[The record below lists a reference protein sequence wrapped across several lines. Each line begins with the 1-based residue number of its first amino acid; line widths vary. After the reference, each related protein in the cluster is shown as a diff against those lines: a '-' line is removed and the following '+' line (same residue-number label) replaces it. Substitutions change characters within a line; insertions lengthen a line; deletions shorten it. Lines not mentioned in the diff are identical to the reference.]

1 MIRYRFFA
9 GKRQRLFR
17 AKRSIELAGWVG
29 AAALVAGVVVLAASP
44 PSPFV
49 WVLAGALIAIWV
61 ATALALLMLHRRSL
75 AAETQAGELRQR
87 VSQVMETMP
96 GGFALYDA
104 QDRLVIANSRF
115 ARIFPTASPG
125 SALGTPLPD
134 LAHIADG
141 GLDHYLESGSWYR
154 LTRQP
159 LAEGGFTLSAVDVT
173 PLKRQEEK
181 LAVREARQRVM
192 LNMAP
197 VGIWELDDAG
207 RTVFANPQA
216 GTLLGGKMP
225 GSLAEAQLHQVL
237 GGRAQPEI
245 LQQQRLQ
252 RSAIEVEHAG
262 EEGGQPRRLLMS
274 ASGRLPEAQ
283 STDNAENE
291 APHTRLVTLLDIT
304 ERRAAQAE
312 AERLAW
318 QDSLTGLGNRVQ
330 FLRVLEERL
339 TGGGGLTLLSIEL
352 GGLGRLNERH
362 GHGVGDALLR
372 AAAVRLSQAVRADDA
387 VFRIGGNKFCVLASG
402 LDQKAARWLAD
413 RLFQILLNAF
423 RHGGLEVALTPAI
436 GVSRSPPL
444 AGDADA
450 IRRAGDLARQR
461 SVMEGTVVVYEEALG
476 DEAEHSHR
484 LREALA
490 GAIAAGEFRLHWQ
503 AQVDA
508 ETRKLVGAEAL
519 LRWRCAALGREV
531 SPAELFPA
539 AADVGLL
546 GEIDLWVLE
555 EALATKRR
563 WSGRPDAPAVI
574 AINISA
580 SSLREQG
587 FADLVMEALQ
597 HHGLKPEELEI
608 EIPED
613 VPARDLDALAQT
625 LETLSTQ
632 GVRLSLDDFGGGASS
647 MAHLVQLPVDRV
659 KLDRSIVRGL
669 PNGAR
674 ESAILRAVAAVAG
687 SLEIELLGEGVENE
701 AQTVALRGQGCTT
714 MQGFLYGRPMP
725 ADELVSPL
733 TNH

>member
-1 MIRYRFFA
+1 
-9 GKRQRLFR
+9 
-17 AKRSIELAGWVG
+17 LAGWAG
-29 AAALVAGVVVLAASP
+29 AAALVAGVIVLAASP
-44 PSPFV
+44 PSPLV
-49 WVLAGALIAIWV
+49 WALAAALVAIWG
-61 ATALALLMLHRRSL
+61 AAAIALFLLHRRSI
-75 AAETQAGELRQR
+75 AAEMQAGKLRQR
-87 VSQVMETMP
+87 VSLVMETMP

-104 QDRLVIANSRF
+104 ENRLVIANSRF
-115 ARIFPTASPG
+115 MEKFPAVIPG
-125 SALGTPLPD
+125 GTPGDALPE
-134 LAHIADG
+134 LSRISDG
-141 GLDHYLESGSWYR
+141 GLDHHLSNGRWYR
-154 LTRQP
+154 LTRQILP
-159 LAEGGFTLSAVDVT
+159 EGGFALSAVDVT
-173 PLKRQEEK
+173 TLKRQEEQ
-181 LAVREARQRVM
+181 LAMREARQRVI

-207 RTVFANPQA
+207 RTVFANSQA
-216 GTLLGGKMP
+216 GTMLGGKMP
-225 GSLAEAQLHQVL
+225 ASLAEAELHQVL

-262 EEGGQPRRLLMS
+262 GKGGRPRRMLMA
-274 ASGRLPEAQ
+274 ASCPLPEAS
-283 STDNAENE
+283 STDDAEE
-291 APHTRLVTLLDIT
+291 ESPHTRLVTLLDIT

-312 AERLAW
+312 AERLTW

-330 FLRVLEERL
+330 FLRVLEEQL
-339 TGGGGLTLLSIEL
+339 NAGGGLTLLSIEL

-362 GHGVGDALLR
+362 GHGVGDTLLR
-372 AAAVRLSQAVRADDA
+372 AAAARLTQAVRADDA
-387 VFRIGGNKFCVLASG
+387 VFRVGGNKFCVLASG

-423 RHGGLEVALTPAI
+423 RHGGLEVGLTPAI

-444 AGDADA
+444 AGDVDVL
-450 IRRAGDLARQR
+450 RRTGDLARQR
-461 SVMEGTVVVYEEALG
+461 SAIEGNVVVYEEALG

-484 LREALA
+484 LREALV

-508 ETRKLVGAEAL
+508 ESHQLIGAEAL

-563 WSGRPDAPAVI
+563 WSGRKDAPAVI

-580 SSLREQG
+580 GSLREQG

-597 HHGLKPEELEI
+597 RHGVPPGALEI

-625 LETLSTQ
+625 LEALSSH

-669 PNGAR
+669 PNGSR
-674 ESAILRAVAAVAG
+674 ESAVLRAVAAVAR

-701 AQTVALRGQGCTT
+701 AQTLTLRGQGCTA

-725 ADELVSPL
+725 ADELVRPL
-733 TNH
+733 GL

>member
-1 MIRYRFFA
+1 
-9 GKRQRLFR
+9 
-17 AKRSIELAGWVG
+17 V
-29 AAALVAGVVVLAASP
+29 LVAGVIVLAALP
-44 PSPFV
+44 PSPVV
-49 WVLAGALIAIWV
+49 WVLASALVVVWGGAAIA
-61 ATALALLMLHRRSL
+61 LFMLHRRSI
-75 AAETQAGELRQR
+75 AAEMQAGELRER
-87 VSQVMETMP
+87 VSLVMETMP
-96 GGFALYDA
+96 GGFALYDS

-115 ARIFPTASPG
+115 IETFPAATPGGTLSEALPELASI
-125 SALGTPLPD
+125 PD
-134 LAHIADG
+134 SGIDHH
-141 GLDHYLESGSWYR
+141 LDSGSWYR
-154 LTRQP
+154 LTRQS
-159 LAEGGFTLSAVDVT
+159 LAEGGFALSAVDVT
-173 PLKRQEEK
+173 PLKRQEEQ
-181 LAVREARQRVM
+181 LAMREARQRVI

-225 GSLAEAQLHQVL
+225 GSLAEAGLHQVL

-262 EEGGQPRRLLMS
+262 DEGGQPRRMLMS
-274 ASGRLPEAQ
+274 ASCRLPEA
-283 STDNAENE
+283 SISDDAEE
-291 APHTRLVTLLDIT
+291 ETPHTRLVTLLDIT

-318 QDSLTGLGNRVQ
+318 QDSLTGLGNRAQ
-330 FLRVLEERL
+330 FLRVLEDRL
-339 TGGGGLTLLSIEL
+339 GAGGGLTLLSIEL

-372 AAAVRLSQAVRADDA
+372 AAAARLAQAVRADDA
-387 VFRIGGNKFCVLASG
+387 VFRIGGNKFSVLASG

-423 RHGGLEVALTPAI
+423 RHGGLEVGLTPAI

-444 AGDADA
+444 AGDIDA
-450 IRRAGDLARQR
+450 LRRAGDLARQR
-461 SVMEGTVVVYEEALG
+461 SAAEGHVVVYEEALG

-484 LREALA
+484 LREALS

-503 AQVDA
+503 AQFDA
-508 ETRKLVGAEAL
+508 ESHRLIGAEAL

-563 WSGRPDAPAVI
+563 WAGRTDAPAVI

-580 SSLREQG
+580 GSMREQG
-587 FADLVMEALQ
+587 FADLVMEALRR
-597 HHGLKPEELEI
+597 HGVPPGALEI

-625 LETLSTQ
+625 LEALSAH

-674 ESAILRAVAAVAG
+674 ESAILRAVAAVAR

-701 AQTVALRGQGCTT
+701 AQTLALRGQGCTA

-725 ADELVSPL
+725 ADELVRPL
-733 TNH
+733 GQ